1 MPHARATSTIPGQD
15 RRSRSDRW
23 RCAVAE
29 LTMLQQ
35 EYENWLLALPDSL
48 QESSTAETL
57 QAICDLDLRELQDI
71 EPPRGFGRD
80 QMLWGSGEG
89 NDNHRR

>member
-1 MPHARATSTIPGQD
+1 MLQALETSTIPRQD
-15 RRSRSDRW
+15 SRSRSDRW
-23 RCAVAE
+23 RRAVAE
-29 LTMLQQ
+29 LIMLQQ

-48 QESSTAETL
+48 QETNTGERL

-80 QMLWGSGEG
+80 
-89 NDNHRR
+89 

>member
-1 MPHARATSTIPGQD
+1 MPQARARSTNARQD

-23 RCAVAE
+23 RYAVAE

-35 EYENWLLALPDSL
+35 EYDTWLLALPDSQ
-48 QESSTAETL
+48 QESSTAEAL
-57 QAICDLDLRELQDI
+57 QAICDLDLHELQDI

-80 QMLWGSGEG
+80 Q
-89 NDNHRR
+89 

>member
-1 MPHARATSTIPGQD
+1 MPQAPAKPFIPGQD

-23 RCAVAE
+23 RCAVAQ

-35 EYENWLLALPDSL
+35 EYEAWLLALPDNL

-57 QAICDLDLRELQDI
+57 QAICDLDLRDIQDI

-80 QMLWGSGEG
+80 
-89 NDNHRR
+89 

>member
-1 MPHARATSTIPGQD
+1 
-15 RRSRSDRW
+15 
-23 RCAVAE
+23 
-29 LTMLQQ
+29 MLQQ

-80 QMLWGSGEG
+80 
-89 NDNHRR
+89 